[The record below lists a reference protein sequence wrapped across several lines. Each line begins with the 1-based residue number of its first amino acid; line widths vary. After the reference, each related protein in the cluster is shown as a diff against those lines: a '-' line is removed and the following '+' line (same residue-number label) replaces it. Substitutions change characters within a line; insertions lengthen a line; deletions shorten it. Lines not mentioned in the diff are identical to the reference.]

1 MVATSGQGEQRVADK
16 KSLAPGG
23 AMSRKGSGSPGKQVA
38 VVPGMTK
45 PRGLA

>member
-1 MVATSGQGEQRVADK
+1 MVASPDQGEQRVADK

-23 AMSRKGSGSPGKQVA
+23 ALSRKGSGSPGKQVA

-45 PRGLA
+45 PQGLA